1 MMILKKSKLNYAMK
15 GSKMSAQIYKAVYQG
30 VKIEKNPEEIQNFID
45 ICDQQIWK
53 L

>member
-30 VKIEKNPEEIQNFID
+30 VKIEKN
-45 ICDQQIWK
+45 
-53 L
+53 